1 MPELYYKAMRFFKE
15 IMKDRAKDILGRIRL
30 TCGSGTVRKVISKA
44 AKGHN
49 TLITWLLEFDEVLR
63 VTTL

>member
-1 MPELYYKAMRFFKE
+1 
-15 IMKDRAKDILGRIRL
+15 MKDRAKDILGRIRL